1 MARGVRRE
9 QRTARREECAVIYG
23 KFGAG
28 ICMAIA
34 LSIVAVIAVAATQ
47 QPAQADESR
56 NQPNSSPEKVS
67 SKFTAPL
74 SAKQYAEKLIAM
86 PRASELRRWHDV
98 LTQEPHIAGTPGDMR
113 QVERLKQAFES
124 MGLNTRVEGFRAY
137 LARPISATLELIDVE
152 AEQESATAQNTNQT
166 GATAPPARKGV
177 LSLAVNEKNLLQ
189 DPATAHPDLNYGWN
203 AYSGNGDVTAEVV
216 YANYGTQE
224 DFDTLKALGVDV
236 KGKIVLARYGKNFRG
251 YKARFAENAGA
262 AGLIIFT
269 DPSDSGFTKGSTWP
283 NGGGWANDACIQRG
297 TLNTLPYPGDPGT
310 PGVYSADNVSRDKPQ
325 NLDLPRIPV
334 QPVGYAAAGAIMA
347 RMKGVDIPDPSW
359 QGGLDFPYRL
369 TGGNNLKVHLAIQQE
384 RFLGA
389 SANVLAMVQG
399 WRRPD
404 EVIVIGCHHDAW
416 GYGAADPCAGTIC
429 LLEAANCV
437 AQLTKQGIWPERSI
451 VFAAWGAEEF
461 GIIGSTEWVEGHDA
475 EMGEKIVSY
484 VNLDM
489 AAMGP
494 NLSFALTPELTQV
507 AKDCAA
513 MTPAAGDPS
522 ASALSVMLNNN
533 KSDTLF
539 GTLGGGSDHVGFVC
553 RLVVPAISIS
563 AGGSQGTSYHS
574 NYDTTA
580 WYRATVGENYEPAL
594 MVTRA
599 TLSFMALMS
608 NQKWT
613 PYQYGEIGRLG
624 LKALDG
630 LTQLAKTDK
639 EKSALEILRPMLITL
654 QTQGELVDAGI
665 LKDQPQNPHA
675 EQRLITGMRRFIK
688 AFKDDAGLPD
698 RPWYRNLWVA
708 TDPSNSYS
716 ASVFP
721 MIQEALQAND
731 PQRLEVALERT
742 ADAIQRASTAAEL
755 MLQGLRPSTSPGQ

>member
-1 MARGVRRE
+1 M
-9 QRTARREECAVIYG
+9 IYG

-56 NQPNSSPEKVS
+56 NQPNSSSEKVS

-86 PRASELRRWHDV
+86 PRASELSRWHDV

-522 ASALSVMLNNN
+522 VSALSVMLNNN

-731 PQRLEVALERT
+731 PQRLEVAIERT
-742 ADAIQRASTAAEL
+742 ADAIQRASAAAEL

>member
-9 QRTARREECAVIYG
+9 QRNARREECAVIYG

-224 DFDTLKALGVDV
+224 DFDTLKRLGVDV

>member
-9 QRTARREECAVIYG
+9 QRNARREECAVIYG
-23 KFGAG
+23 KFGVG

-137 LARPISATLELIDVE
+137 LARPISATLELIDVA
-152 AEQESATAQNTNQT
+152 AEQESATAQITNQT
-166 GATAPPARKGV
+166 GATAPPVRKGV

-224 DFDTLKALGVDV
+224 DFDTLKRLGVAV

>member
-1 MARGVRRE
+1 VAGGVRRE
-9 QRTARREECAVIYG
+9 KRNNRREERPVIDG
-23 KFGAG
+23 KIGLG
-28 ICMAIA
+28 ISTALAIA
-34 LSIVAVIAVAATQ
+34 IAAALAVAGNQ
-47 QPAQADESR
+47 QQKPSVDALDNPSAAVEKAQ
-56 NQPNSSPEKVS
+56 
-67 SKFTAPL
+67 SKIPVPL
-74 SAKQYAEKLIAM
+74 SAKQYAEKLIAL
-86 PRASELRRWHDV
+86 PRASELSRWHDV
-98 LTQEPHIAGTPGDMR
+98 LTQEPHVAGTPGDMR

-124 MGLNTRVEGFRAY
+124 MGLKARVEGFRAY
-137 LARPISATLELIDVE
+137 LSRPISATLEIIDD
-152 AEQESATAQNTNQT
+152 AAAQESAPVQNTNQT
-166 GATAPPARKGV
+166 ATAAPTTRKGV
-177 LSLAVNEKNLLQ
+177 LSLSVNEKNLLE
-189 DPATAHPDLNYGWN
+189 DPATAHPDLTYGWN

-224 DFDTLKALGVDV
+224 DFDKLKALGVDV

-251 YKARFAENAGA
+251 FKARFAENAGA

-269 DPSDSGFTKGSTWP
+269 DPGDSGFTKGATWP
-283 NGGGWANDACIQRG
+283 SGGGWANDACIQRG

-310 PGVYSADNVSRDKPQ
+310 PGVYAADNVSRELPQ

-347 RMKGVDIPDPSW
+347 RMKGLDIPDPSW
-359 QGGLDFPYRL
+359 QGGLNFPYRL
-369 TGGNNLKVHLAIQQE
+369 TGGNNLKVHLAIEQE
-384 RFLGA
+384 RFLGG

-404 EVIVIGCHHDAW
+404 EVIVVGCHHDAW

-437 AQLTKQGIWPERSI
+437 AQLAKQGIWPERSI
-451 VFAAWGAEEF
+451 IFAAWGAEEF
-461 GIIGSTEWVEGHDA
+461 GIIGSTEWVEGHDN
-475 EMGEKIVSY
+475 EMGGKIVSY

-494 NLSFALTPELTQV
+494 NLSLALTPELTQV

-513 MTPAAGDPS
+513 MIPTAGDPS
-522 ASALSVMLNNN
+522 NNALSVMLSNN

-553 RLVVPAISIS
+553 RMVVPAIAIS
-563 AGGSQGTSYHS
+563 AGGSQGSSYHS

-599 TLSFMALMS
+599 TLSFTALMS
-608 NQKWT
+608 NQKLP

-630 LTQLAKTDK
+630 LMQLAKTDQ
-639 EKSALEILRPMLITL
+639 EKSTLEILRPMLISL
-654 QTQGELVDAGI
+654 QTQGELVDVAI
-665 LKDQPQNPHA
+665 LENHPRDMQS
-675 EQRLITGMRRFIK
+675 EQRLLMGIRKFTK
-688 AFKDDAGLPD
+688 AFKDDSGLAD

-716 ASVFP
+716 PSVFP
-721 MIQEALQAND
+721 AIQQALQAHD
-731 PQRLEVALERT
+731 SAGIDAGVART
-742 ADAIQRASTAAEL
+742 AAAIQRASTAAEL
-755 MLQGLRPSTSPGQ
+755 MLQGLRTSNFQGQ

>member
-9 QRTARREECAVIYG
+9 QRNARREECAVIYG

-56 NQPNSSPEKVS
+56 NQPNASPEKVS

-224 DFDTLKALGVDV
+224 DFDTLKRLGVDV

>member
-9 QRTARREECAVIYG
+9 QRNARREECAVIYG

-177 LSLAVNEKNLLQ
+177 LSLVVNEKNLLQ

-224 DFDTLKALGVDV
+224 DFDTLKRLGVDV

>member
-1 MARGVRRE
+1 MAGGVRRE
-9 QRTARREECAVIYG
+9 KRNNRREERPVIDG
-23 KFGAG
+23 KIGLG
-28 ICMAIA
+28 ISTALAIA
-34 LSIVAVIAVAATQ
+34 IAAALAVAGNQ
-47 QPAQADESR
+47 QQKPSADALDNPSAAVEKAQ
-56 NQPNSSPEKVS
+56 
-67 SKFTAPL
+67 SKIPVPL
-74 SAKQYAEKLIAM
+74 SAKQYAEKLIAL
-86 PRASELRRWHDV
+86 PRASELSRWHDV
-98 LTQEPHIAGTPGDMR
+98 LTQEPHVAGTPGDMR

-124 MGLNTRVEGFRAY
+124 MGLKARVEGFRAY
-137 LARPISATLELIDVE
+137 LSRPISATLEIIDD
-152 AEQESATAQNTNQT
+152 AASQESAPVQNTNQT
-166 GATAPPARKGV
+166 ATAAPTTRKGV
-177 LSLAVNEKNLLQ
+177 LSLALNEKNLLE
-189 DPATAHPDLNYGWN
+189 DPATAHPDLTYGWN

-224 DFDTLKALGVDV
+224 DFDKLKALGVDV

-251 YKARFAENAGA
+251 FKARFAENAGA

-269 DPSDSGFTKGSTWP
+269 DPGDSGFTKGATWP
-283 NGGGWANDACIQRG
+283 SGGGWANDACIQRG

-310 PGVYSADNVSRDKPQ
+310 PGVYAADNVSRELPQ

-334 QPVGYAAAGAIMA
+334 QPVGYASAGAIMA

-359 QGGLDFPYRL
+359 QGGLNFPYRL
-369 TGGNNLKVHLAIQQE
+369 TGGNNLKVHLAIEQE
-384 RFLGA
+384 RFLGG

-404 EVIVIGCHHDAW
+404 EVIVVGCHHDAW

-437 AQLTKQGIWPERSI
+437 AQLAKQGIWPERSI
-451 VFAAWGAEEF
+451 IFAAWGAEEF
-461 GIIGSTEWVEGHDA
+461 GIIGSTEWVEGHDN
-475 EMGEKIVSY
+475 EMGGKIVSY

-494 NLSFALTPELTQV
+494 NLSLALTPELTQV

-513 MTPAAGDPS
+513 MIPAAGDPS
-522 ASALSVMLNNN
+522 NSALSVMLSNN

-553 RLVVPAISIS
+553 RMVVPAIAIS
-563 AGGSQGTSYHS
+563 AGGSQGSSYHS

>member
-1 MARGVRRE
+1 MAGGVRRE
-9 QRTARREECAVIYG
+9 KRNNRREERPVIDG
-23 KFGAG
+23 KIGLG
-28 ICMAIA
+28 ISTALAIA
-34 LSIVAVIAVAATQ
+34 IAAALAVAANQ
-47 QPAQADESR
+47 QQEPSADALGKPSAAVEKAQ
-56 NQPNSSPEKVS
+56 
-67 SKFTAPL
+67 SKIPVPL
-74 SAKQYAEKLIAM
+74 SAKQYAEKLIAL
-86 PRASELRRWHDV
+86 PRASELSRWHDV
-98 LTQEPHIAGTPGDMR
+98 LTQEPHVAGTPGDIR

-124 MGLNTRVEGFRAY
+124 MGLKARVEGFRAY
-137 LARPISATLELIDVE
+137 LSRPISATLEIIDD
-152 AEQESATAQNTNQT
+152 AAAQESAPVQNTNQT
-166 GATAPPARKGV
+166 GNAAPPTRKGV
-177 LSLAVNEKNLLQ
+177 LSLALNEKNLLE
-189 DPATAHPDLNYGWN
+189 DPATAHPDLTYGWN

-224 DFDTLKALGVDV
+224 DFDKLKALGVDV
-236 KGKIVLARYGKNFRG
+236 KGKIVLARYGQNFRG

-269 DPSDSGFTKGSTWP
+269 DPGDSGFAKGATWP
-283 NGGGWANDACIQRG
+283 SGGGWANDACIQRG

-310 PGVYSADNVSRDKPQ
+310 PGVYAADNVSREMPQ

-347 RMKGVDIPDPSW
+347 RMKGLDIPDPSW
-359 QGGLDFPYRL
+359 QGGLNFPYRL
-369 TGGNNLKVHLAIQQE
+369 TGGNNLKVHLAIEQE
-384 RFLGA
+384 RFLGG

-404 EVIVIGCHHDAW
+404 EVIVVGCHHDAW

-437 AQLTKQGIWPERSI
+437 AQLAKQGIWPERSI
-451 VFAAWGAEEF
+451 IFAAWGAEEF
-461 GIIGSTEWVEGHDA
+461 GIIGSTEWVEGHDN
-475 EMGEKIVSY
+475 EMGGKIVSY

-513 MTPAAGDPS
+513 MIPAAGDPNNN
-522 ASALSVMLNNN
+522 ALSVMLGNN

-553 RLVVPAISIS
+553 RMVVPAIAIS
-563 AGGSQGTSYHS
+563 AGGSQGSSYHS

-675 EQRLITGMRRFIK
+675 EQRLITGMRRFTK

>member
-1 MARGVRRE
+1 MARGVCRE
-9 QRTARREECAVIYG
+9 QRNARREECAVIYG

-137 LARPISATLELIDVE
+137 LARPISATLELIDVA
-152 AEQESATAQNTNQT
+152 AEQESATAQITNQT
-166 GATAPPARKGV
+166 GATAPPVRKGV

-224 DFDTLKALGVDV
+224 DFDTLKRLGVDV